1 VAIWL
6 LCVLGIGDHNGE
18 PHDDYFQTT
27 QMDMTQFLFRCVVA
41 GALSWLPFSLTAAQD
56 YEFGICKIGT
66 NCQEC
71 IESSQFEVTFIVD
84 SEALSVRLVGRA
96 RKTNRELNQLLDG
109 CEFSSSKTDWVCHDG
124 RTQYQAISGMI
135 YAKLT
140 PNEEIKLGDE
150 SYHAC
155 LNSR

>member
-1 VAIWL
+1 
-6 LCVLGIGDHNGE
+6 
-18 PHDDYFQTT
+18 
-27 QMDMTQFLFRCVVA
+27 MTQFISRCVLA
-41 GALSWLPFSLTAAQD
+41 GSLIWVPLSLIAAEN
-56 YEFGICKIGT
+56 YEFGICKLGT

-124 RTQYQAISGMI
+124 RAQYQAISGMI

-150 SYHAC
+150 TYHAC

>member
-1 VAIWL
+1 
-6 LCVLGIGDHNGE
+6 
-18 PHDDYFQTT
+18 
-27 QMDMTQFLFRCVVA
+27 MDMTQFIFRCVLA
-41 GALSWLPFSLTAAQD
+41 GSLIWAPLSLIAAED
-56 YEFGICKIGT
+56 YEFGICKLGT

-109 CEFSSSKTDWVCHDG
+109 CEFSSTKTDWVCHDG
-124 RTQYQAISGMI
+124 RTQYQAISGVI
-135 YAKLT
+135 YAVLT
-140 PNEEIKLGDE
+140 PNAEIKLGDE

-155 LNSR
+155 LNSL

>member
-1 VAIWL
+1 
-6 LCVLGIGDHNGE
+6 
-18 PHDDYFQTT
+18 
-27 QMDMTQFLFRCVVA
+27 MTQFIFRCVLA
-41 GALSWLPFSLTAAQD
+41 GSLIWAPLSLIAAED
-56 YEFGICKIGT
+56 YEFGICKLGT

-124 RTQYQAISGMI
+124 RAQYQAISGMI

-150 SYHAC
+150 TYHAC

>member
-1 VAIWL
+1 
-6 LCVLGIGDHNGE
+6 
-18 PHDDYFQTT
+18 
-27 QMDMTQFLFRCVVA
+27 MDMTQFLFRCVVA

-71 IESSQFEVTFIVD
+71 IESSQFEVRFIVD
-84 SEALSVRLVGRA
+84 SEASSVRLVGRA

>member
-150 SYHAC
+150 TYHAC